1 MTNTFWANVLQSVFF
16 VPWLMCREVCVI
28 LKSLNAEVMQT
39 DENMNAKKKMFI
51 LSTILSSGGTATP
64 IAPRVVLCAIVLQN
78 GILAVKCAKS
88 EQN

>member
-1 MTNTFWANVLQSVFF
+1 
-16 VPWLMCREVCVI
+16 MCREVCVI
-28 LKSLNAEVMQT
+28 LKSLNAKVMQT

-51 LSTILSSGGTATP
+51 LFNILSSGGTATP
-64 IAPRVVLCAIVLQN
+64 IAPRVVLCATMLEN